1 MQNKLRKDFP
11 GISSKHALKRALPS
25 MSTQPLGNNIK
36 QATLS
41 NKQPPPPTLP
51 FTSLS
56 LKIVGMQDEC
66 VNLHLKV

>member
-41 NKQPPPPTLP
+41 NKQPPPPDPPLY
-51 FTSLS
+51 FTFFKNSR
-56 LKIVGMQDEC
+56 DAR
-66 VNLHLKV
+66 